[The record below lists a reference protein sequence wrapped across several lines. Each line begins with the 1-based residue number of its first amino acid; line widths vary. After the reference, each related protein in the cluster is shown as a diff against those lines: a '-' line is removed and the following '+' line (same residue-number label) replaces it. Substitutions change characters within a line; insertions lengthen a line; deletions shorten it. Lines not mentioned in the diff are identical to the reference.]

1 MALDAM
7 GSGGLIHEVRNIYPV
22 FKFIFGTKWFG

>member
-7 GSGGLIHEVRNIYPV
+7 GSGLAAGKMSELAD
-22 FKFIFGTKWFG
+22 FSQCF